1 MKNSVEN
8 ESQIFRN
15 QKKYNFNCKD
25 FFSAKNK
32 IDFQSLRRLTVP
44 LEIRLYQDKKNKAME
59 ERKEAISSFS
69 NSKRLD
75 KVLEKRSKNADVI
88 IREKREKS
96 SVQIMREKMS
106 HYYGIVSSARKRR
119 ESVESINKNANS
131 REEEDD
137 HIAEEE
143 NPFDNF

>member
-1 MKNSVEN
+1 M
-8 ESQIFRN
+8 
-15 QKKYNFNCKD
+15 
-25 FFSAKNK
+25 
-32 IDFQSLRRLTVP
+32 P
-44 LEIRLYQDKKNKAME
+44 LEIRLYQDKKNKAIE
-59 ERKEAISSFS
+59 ERKGAISSFS

-75 KVLEKRSKNADVI
+75 KVLERSKNADVI

-119 ESVESINKNANS
+119 ESVESINKKANS

>member
-1 MKNSVEN
+1 
-8 ESQIFRN
+8 
-15 QKKYNFNCKD
+15 
-25 FFSAKNK
+25 
-32 IDFQSLRRLTVP
+32 
-44 LEIRLYQDKKNKAME
+44 ME